1 MYKHEESK
9 HPHKII
15 KYRLERWLSAHH
27 LKRKYEDFRLFPD
40 SNVIGCCSVAL
51 VHFKPHV
58 AAIVSKNNWDYR
70 CVPLHPVVDNPKPR
84 DTGKLKITLGPPYY
98 QSGD

>member
-15 KYRLERWLSAHH
+15 KYRLER
-27 LKRKYEDFRLFPD
+27 
-40 SNVIGCCSVAL
+40 CCSVAL

>member
-15 KYRLERWLSAHH
+15 KYRLE
-27 LKRKYEDFRLFPD
+27 RKYEDFRLFPD